1 MFLKCIAV
9 DDEPLALDILKTYI
23 ARLPVL
29 QLIQTFDDAVLAVDF
44 LKQNP
49 VDLLLVDIHM
59 PDLSG
64 LDLVRSLDVMP
75 LIIFTTAHKNYAFEG
90 FELNAVDYLLKP
102 IDFERFAKAIAKTVD
117 YHQYK
122 TRSSGES
129 AEYLYVYSEYRQVR
143 LNLSEIEY
151 IESLEDYIRIHLS
164 GQKPV
169 VTLMTLKKVLEKLPE
184 QQFKRIHRS
193 FVVAIDRVNS
203 IHNRKAILD
212 SGKELPISDSYTGF
226 IQEWKER

>member
-29 QLIQTFDDAVLAVDF
+29 QLVQTFDDAVLAVDF

-49 VDLLLVDIHM
+49 MDLLLVDIHM

-102 IDFERFAKAIAKTVD
+102 IDFERFSKAIAKAVD

-143 LNLSEIEY
+143 VNLSDIEY

-164 GQKPV
+164 EQKPV

-212 SGKELPISDSYTGF
+212 SGKELPISDSYTEF
-226 IQEWKER
+226 IQEWKAK

>member
-64 LDLVRSLDVMP
+64 LDLVRSLDIMP

-102 IDFERFAKAIAKTVD
+102 IDFGRFAKAISKAVD

-143 LNLSEIEY
+143 INLNEIEY
-151 IESLEDYIRIHLS
+151 VESLEDYIRIHLS
-164 GQKPV
+164 GLKPV

-193 FVVAIDRVNS
+193 FVVAIDRVTS

>member
-9 DDEPLALDILKTYI
+9 DDEPLALDIIKTYI

-102 IDFERFAKAIAKTVD
+102 IDFERFSKSIAKAVD

-122 TRSSGES
+122 NRVSVES
-129 AEYLYVYSEYRQVR
+129 AEYLYVYSEYRQVWV
-143 LNLSEIEY
+143 NLSEIEY